1 MVRPEIDQNGL
12 FPIIF
17 VSLILRQ
24 NLDNWQDS
32 KAFDTYNKNEI
43 INNFSNLG
51 TKIEFV
57 VYF

>member
-12 FPIIF
+12 FQFVF

-32 KAFDTYNKNEI
+32 KAFDNYNKNEI

-51 TKIEFV
+51 TRIEFV